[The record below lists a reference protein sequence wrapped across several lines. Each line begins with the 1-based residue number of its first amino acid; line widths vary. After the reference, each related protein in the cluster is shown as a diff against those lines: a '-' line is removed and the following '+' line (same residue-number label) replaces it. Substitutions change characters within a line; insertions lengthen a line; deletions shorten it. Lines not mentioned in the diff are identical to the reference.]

1 MHSNPLV
8 ATGVIPANLYNSFVI
23 PEMNQPK
30 QKPPQVVTKSCLLTS
45 DEHVAM
51 YNKKVTR
58 KRQTEEAKQKRKD
71 KREQR
76 KEAKEKQKKQ
86 GTRAAF
92 ELVVER
98 ETDSTYHL
106 KKQLQKKK

>member
-8 ATGVIPANLYNSFVI
+8 ATGVIPANLYNSFMI

-30 QKPPQVVTKSCLLTS
+30 QKPPQVVTKSFLLTS

-86 GTRAAF
+86 GTRT
-92 ELVVER
+92 R
-98 ETDSTYHL
+98 GGIRKRGGSIRTCGG
-106 KKQLQKKK
+106 KRN

>member
-1 MHSNPLV
+1 M
-8 ATGVIPANLYNSFVI
+8 I

-86 GTRAAF
+86 GTRT
-92 ELVVER
+92 R
-98 ETDSTYHL
+98 GGIRKRGGSIRTCGG
-106 KKQLQKKK
+106 KRN